1 MKASS
6 PFGACRL
13 CVVEIKRG
21 KKWELT
27 TSCNTEIAPD
37 MTVRTDSPEI
47 RRSRKVAAE
56 LLYFKFPGT
65 RKVREMAEKT
75 RVKVE
80 KSSQTAVTVS
90 SAACVCEPARKSWK

>member
-1 MKASS
+1 MMRIHIDGRTVEAREGATILTEVDKLHIRIPTLCYHETLS

-27 TSCNTEIAPD
+27 TACNTEIAPD

-47 RRSRKVAAE
+47 RRSRKAAAE
-56 LLYFKFPGT
+56 LLY
-65 RKVREMAEKT
+65 
-75 RVKVE
+75 
-80 KSSQTAVTVS
+80 
-90 SAACVCEPARKSWK
+90 